1 MMNQTRRSSV
11 FRGGGLL
18 SGSSEATA
26 PSRAQSPVRPVRS
39 TEFRDEERARR
50 LRWIPQIQPQ
60 FQLRTGRAKY
70 PDPGLQTSGRERTAP
85 RSRERGF
92 DRYENRWETASRP
105 PYIGTKTLIRP

>member
-1 MMNQTRRSSV
+1 MRN
-11 FRGGGLL
+11 
-18 SGSSEATA
+18 
-26 PSRAQSPVRPVRS
+26 

-50 LRWIPQIQPQ
+50 LRWIPQIQQQ
-60 FQLRTGRAKY
+60 FQLRTGRAKH

-105 PYIGTKTLIRP
+105 HEPEYVSGRRGTRRPANEKKQELKECAHTSLLIYL